1 MADNR
6 SLDYSPS
13 LLPASHAT
21 IKILEIMTSLTSVE
35 TPSGHFRRFAV
46 GDAGLTLD
54 AIECGS
60 AYGLHTHCCFYLSH
74 AAPYDVTDVDAAHP
88 VAREHGE
95 RSIALKDRLAPAA
108 TALSALLEPKLFTLL
123 TAPADTEVFVC
134 AAKDEGPLAVFNISV
149 SPPRIQLI
157 SESDVAADTPVRLIL
172 KTGEHFQRLF
182 GPNRSEVTVSMLLA
196 LGPARDQPF
205 SVVPK
210 LAPCL
215 VGRITEWAE
224 GFRQRITCTE

>member
-1 MADNR
+1 MDTLGA
-6 SLDYSPS
+6 LQWVTLASPS
-13 LLPASHAT
+13 
-21 IKILEIMTSLTSVE
+21 
-35 TPSGHFRRFAV
+35 TPSSA
-46 GDAGLTLD
+46 APPTASTLT
-54 AIECGS
+54 
-60 AYGLHTHCCFYLSH
+60 THCCFYLSH
-74 AAPYDVTDVDAAHP
+74 AAPHDITDVDAAHP

-157 SESDVAADTPVRLIL
+157 LESGVAPETLVRLIL
-172 KTGEHFQRLF
+172 KTGEHFQRLY
-182 GPNRSEVTVSMLLA
+182 GPNRSEVTVGMLLA
-196 LGPARDQPF
+196 LGPTRDQPF

-210 LAPCL
+210 PAPCL

-224 GFRQRITCTE
+224 GFRQKWCAAFPSPRGDSGGEMPPTPAAPPPASARAC